1 MDYLKDTI
9 PERREEP
16 SGIQIELEID
26 GVTLVADLLDN
37 KAPRTC
43 AMLLDV
49 LPLEEPISHQQWSGS
64 GLQVHGSRLRQAT
77 RKAGLWP
84 DPMYPDYGENPHIY
98 GCRGELSFHP
108 ISPGLFIT
116 YGKSVFSG
124 PEYGVLPSYIFGE
137 INQDL
142 DVLRDVG
149 RKIAREGRTEIVIR
163 RKK

>member
-9 PERREEP
+9 PRRREQP
-16 SGIQIELEID
+16 SGKQIELEID

-37 KAPRTC
+37 RAPRTC
-43 AMLLDV
+43 SMIWDV

-64 GLQVHGSRLRQAT
+64 GLQVHGSRLREAT

-84 DPMYPDYGENPHIY
+84 DPMYPDYGENPFIY

-142 DVLRDVG
+142 DKLRDVG

-163 RKK
+163 KKE

>member
-9 PERREEP
+9 PQRRDQP
-16 SGIQIELEID
+16 SGKQIEMEID

-37 KAPRTC
+37 RAPRTC
-43 AMLLDV
+43 AMIWDV

-64 GLQVHGSRLRQAT
+64 GLQVHGSRLRKAT

-84 DPMYPDYGENPHIY
+84 DPMYPDYGESPFIY

-163 RKK
+163 RKE

>member
-9 PERREEP
+9 PQRSEQS
-16 SGIQIELEID
+16 SGKQIELEID

-37 KAPRTC
+37 RAPRTC
-43 AMLLDV
+43 AMIWDV

-64 GLQVHGSRLRQAT
+64 GLQVHGSRLREAT

-84 DPMYPDYGENPHIY
+84 DPMYPDYGENPFIY

-142 DVLRDVG
+142 DKLREIG

-163 RKK
+163 KKE

>member
-9 PERREEP
+9 PQRREQP
-16 SGIQIELEID
+16 SGKQIKLEID

-37 KAPRTC
+37 RAPRTC
-43 AMLLDV
+43 AMIWDV

-64 GLQVHGSRLRQAT
+64 GLQVHGSRLREAT

-84 DPMYPDYGENPHIY
+84 DPMYPDYGENPFIY

-142 DVLRDVG
+142 DILRSVG

-163 RKK
+163 KKE

>member
-9 PERREEP
+9 PQRRDQP
-16 SGIQIELEID
+16 SGKQIEMEID
-26 GVTLVADLLDN
+26 GVTLVADLRDN
-37 KAPRTC
+37 RAPRTC
-43 AMLLDV
+43 AMIWDV
-49 LPLEEPISHQQWSGS
+49 LPLEEPISHPQWSGS
-64 GLQVHGSRLRQAT
+64 GLQVHGSRLREAT

-84 DPMYPDYGENPHIY
+84 DPMYPDYGENPFIY

-163 RKK
+163 RKN

>member
-9 PERREEP
+9 PQRKEEP
-16 SGIQIELEID
+16 SGKQIEMEID

-37 KAPRTC
+37 RAPRTC
-43 AMLLDV
+43 AMIWDV

-64 GLQVHGSRLRQAT
+64 GLQVHGSRLREAT

-84 DPMYPDYGENPHIY
+84 DPMDADYGENPFIY

-108 ISPGLFIT
+108 ISPGLFVT

-142 DVLRDVG
+142 DVLRSVG
-149 RKIAREGRTEIVIR
+149 RNIAREGRTEIVIR
-163 RKK
+163 RKE

>member
-1 MDYLKDTI
+1 MDYLKDTS
-9 PERREEP
+9 PQRGDQP
-16 SGIQIELEID
+16 SGKQIELEID
-26 GVTLVADLLDN
+26 RVTLVADLLDN
-37 KAPRTC
+37 RAPRTC
-43 AMLLDV
+43 AMIWDV

-64 GLQVHGSRLRQAT
+64 GLQVHGSRLREAT

-84 DPMYPDYGENPHIY
+84 DPMYPDYGENPFIY

-142 DVLRDVG
+142 DKLREIG

-163 RKK
+163 KKE